1 MALSKRETIS
11 TVEDVQ
17 NDVDAVHQVLKKVNR
32 NLLHDLAI
40 SILELYPR
48 KIKTCIH
55 TKTRVHT
62 YIYTREG
69 EREEERRKER
79 EKGRWAINKWD
90 GVSGP
95 RVHRSSFYY
104 FGNISINLKLDQ
116 NLKLH

>member
-40 SILELYPR
+40 SILEVYPR

-62 YIYTREG
+62 YIYIYQRGGEGRRKEKRKG
-69 EREEERRKER
+69 ERE
-79 EKGRWAINKWD
+79 
-90 GVSGP
+90 V
-95 RVHRSSFYY
+95 
-104 FGNISINLKLDQ
+104 GN
-116 NLKLH
+116 